1 MVEIQLT
8 VSERQQPV
16 VIRVPGEKV
25 KIILPMDAHTDEL
38 LAYLKTEL
46 SPEELRSF
54 INLWSED
61 NHPRVYEKVNDYL
74 TIKEQQ

>member
-1 MVEIQLT
+1 MIEIQLT
-8 VSERQQPV
+8 VSEGQQPV
-16 VIRVPGEKV
+16 VIREPGIKV
-25 KIILPMDAHTDEL
+25 KIILPMNSDPDEL
-38 LAYLKTEL
+38 LAYLTVTL
-46 SPEELRSF
+46 SPEELKSF